1 MKICF
6 LEGDM
11 SRRGGTERMTALLS
25 NALCQNHNVW
35 VISLRMHGESVFFNL
50 NEKIQH
56 IVLAD
61 SSDNSGILKQIQKI
75 HSFIKQN
82 HVDWLINVDVGMCI
96 FGIPAAFGTKT
107 KVITWEHGNFYNNWG
122 SRWFPYFRRFAA
134 KHSDAVVVLTERDK
148 ENYRTNI
155 KTRKPIYVIAN
166 PAQKHPFQ
174 YDANSKIILSAGLL
188 LPIKGYDKA
197 IQAAAKILPEHPD
210 WKWVICGEGP
220 EREHLEKM
228 IAEAHLERQFLLPG
242 TVQNMNE
249 QYQKA
254 AFYVMTSEMEGLP
267 MVLLEA
273 KSWGLPIVSFD
284 IMTGPSDII
293 RDEVNGYLVPQN
305 DVDVLAERIEQL
317 IVSSELRLQFSQNS
331 QLDMERFDF
340 ENIVKKWLEVMRG
353 EKEKNF
359 ISSRSL

>member
-1 MKICF
+1 MNICF

-35 VISLRMHGESVFFNL
+35 VISLRMHGERVFFSL

-56 IVLAD
+56 MVL
-61 SSDNSGILKQIQKI
+61 SGPSDNPGILKQIQRI
-75 HSFIKQN
+75 NTFIKQN

-134 KHSDAVVVLTERDK
+134 KHSDAVVVLTERDR
-148 ENYRTNI
+148 ENYHTNI

-166 PAQKHPFQ
+166 PAQQHQFQ
-174 YDANSKIILSAGLL
+174 YGADSKVILSAGLL

-197 IQAAAKILPEHPD
+197 IQAAARILPKHPE
-210 WKWVICGEGP
+210 WKWVLCGEGP
-220 EREHLEKM
+220 EREHLEQM
-228 IAEAHLERQFLLPG
+228 IAGAHLEKQFLLLG
-242 TVQNMNE
+242 TVQNMDE
-249 QYQKA
+249 QYKTA

-293 RDEVNGYLVPQN
+293 RDKVNGYLVPQN
-305 DVDVLAERIEQL
+305 DVDVLAEYIEQL

-331 QLDMERFDF
+331 QLDMEKFNL
-340 ENIVKKWLEVMRG
+340 EYIVNKWLEVMRL
-353 EKEKNF
+353 
-359 ISSRSL
+359 S

>member
-1 MKICF
+1 MNICF

-35 VISLRMHGESVFFNL
+35 VISLRMHGQSVFFSL

-61 SSDNSGILKQIQKI
+61 SSDNPGILKQIQRI
-75 HSFIKQN
+75 NSFIKQN

-134 KHSDAVVVLTERDK
+134 KHSDAVVVLTEKDK
-148 ENYRTNI
+148 QNYQQNI
-155 KTRKPIYVIAN
+155 PSKKPVYVIPN
-166 PAQKHPFQ
+166 PSERHEYTYNTA
-174 YDANSKIILSAGLL
+174 SKTILSAGLL

-197 IQAAAKILPEHPD
+197 IEAAAMVLPKHPG

-220 EREHLEKM
+220 ERGRLEMIIKEHGLEYQ
-228 IAEAHLERQFLLPG
+228 ITLLG
-242 TVQNMNE
+242 TVQNME
-249 QYQKA
+249 KQYQNA
-254 AFYVMTSEMEGLP
+254 AFYVMTSQMEGLP

-273 KSWGLPIVSFD
+273 KSWGLPIISFD

-293 RDEVNGYLVPQN
+293 RDGVNGFLVPAN
-305 DVDVLAERIEQL
+305 DVEKLAEKIELLISSNELRVQFSSQSMLDIDKFDFERIE
-317 IVSSELRLQFSQNS
+317 
-331 QLDMERFDF
+331 ER
-340 ENIVKKWLEVMRG
+340 W
-353 EKEKNF
+353 KEILK
-359 ISSRSL
+359 

>member
-1 MKICF
+1 
-6 LEGDM
+6 
-11 SRRGGTERMTALLS
+11 
-25 NALCQNHNVW
+25 
-35 VISLRMHGESVFFNL
+35 
-50 NEKIQH
+50 
-56 IVLAD
+56 
-61 SSDNSGILKQIQKI
+61 
-75 HSFIKQN
+75 
-82 HVDWLINVDVGMCI
+82 MCI

-166 PAQKHPFQ
+166 PAQKHPFH

-197 IQAAAKILPEHPD
+197 IQAAAKILPQHPD